1 MSTGARSAW
10 RMPVQ
15 GLFLAAVVF
24 AAGLLVGGAI
34 ERVRV
39 SRTRPMPPPMEDRG
53 PVPWPFARLDLTQ
66 EQRDSITAIF
76 DAGRPLTDS
85 IMREVMPRLT
95 AINDSIRN
103 EIRKVLT
110 PDQLSQLEREFER
123 RGLGVEDFGRRW
135 RPGGPPPPR

>member
-1 MSTGARSAW
+1 VSTAARSAW

-15 GLFLAAVVF
+15 GLFLAGVVF
-24 AAGLLVGGAI
+24 VAGLLVGGAI

-39 SRTRPMPPPMEDRG
+39 SRTRPMPPLMENRG
-53 PVPWPFARLDLTQ
+53 PVPWLFARLDLTP
-66 EQRDSITAIF
+66 EQRDSIAAIF

-95 AINDSIRN
+95 AINDSIRD

-135 RPGGPPPPR
+135 RPGPPPPR

>member
-1 MSTGARSAW
+1 VSTAARSAW

-39 SRTRPMPPPMEDRG
+39 SRTRPMPPPMEDHG

-66 EQRDSITAIF
+66 EQRDSIAAIF

-123 RGLGVEDFGRRW
+123 RGLGAEDFGRRW
-135 RPGGPPPPR
+135 RPGPPPPR

>member
-1 MSTGARSAW
+1 MSTAGRSAW

-135 RPGGPPPPR
+135 RPGPPPPR